1 VSKLVKEGAMK
12 ELKKRMERDY
22 DNVSDFHRRSRVPV
36 SYETCRRFFI
46 EGQKIA
52 FSNFLA
58 ILLYLGFSPSEI
70 KSFLKA
76 PDKFVVEDDHQLCKD
91 IVHIIGESTITLN
104 AEEKAILSAYAKLKE
119 TPCIEY
125 VAESAKMC
133 AKAHNVNIDQ
143 ELKAVLRA

>member
-1 VSKLVKEGAMK
+1 VKEGAMR

-58 ILLYLGFSPSEI
+58 LLIYLGFSPSEI

-91 IVHIIGESTITLN
+91 IISIIGESEITLN
-104 AEEKAILSAYAKLKE
+104 AEEKAILSAYAKLKGS
-119 TPCIEY
+119 PCVQYI
-125 VAESAKMC
+125 AEAAFMC
-133 AKAHNVNIDQ
+133 CKAHNMDID
-143 ELKAVLRA
+143 EEMRAIMRV